1 MISPRLWL
9 QLPAVRNSSS
19 HVRVRALLLPV
30 AWALTLLAD
39 SPFPAAAQGKPAGSP
54 PAAAGES
61 CPLPPRAGAP
71 LQDFKLVDDLFLEVD
86 GKRVAAEIY
95 RSDRA
100 GAVLVISSALPS
112 PVVLRATS
120 LSAVDL
126 AAIEKNS
133 DGVVNIKPDAVIK
146 PQGAFE
152 ITDDAGASFTAGGRH
167 ATLRPPPPLLGLRR
181 ADEVTAHNPEYAA
194 RARKY
199 APDAKVLD
207 RLRKEPR
214 AVTVR
219 IFYGSWCS
227 HCTALVP
234 FALKVE
240 QELRSSKI
248 RFEYVGVS
256 RRFFTEPELKKI
268 GVKKIPTA
276 VVYVGGQ
283 EVGRIV
289 DDKSW
294 ETPESALRAILEGK
308 GSVDASR

>member
-1 MISPRLWL
+1 MISLRLWL
-9 QLPAVRNSSS
+9 HLPAVRNGSSYF
-19 HVRVRALLLPV
+19 RVRALLLAV

-39 SPFPAAAQGKPAGSP
+39 SPFPASAQGKPAGSP

-61 CPLPPRAGAP
+61 CPLPPKAEAP
-71 LQDFKLVDDLFLEVD
+71 LRDFKLIYNLFLEVD
-86 GKRVAAEIY
+86 GKQAPAEIY
-95 RSDRA
+95 RSDSA

-112 PVVLRATS
+112 PVVLRATKF
-120 LSAVDL
+120 ATVDL
-126 AAIEKNS
+126 AGIEKQS
-133 DGVVNIKPDAVIK
+133 DGVLNIKPDAVLK

-152 ITDDAGASFTAGGRH
+152 ITDDAAASFTAEGRH
-167 ATLRPPPPLLGLRR
+167 AAVRLSPPLLGLRR
-181 ADEVTAHNPEYAA
+181 ADEVTAYSPEYVA
-194 RARKY
+194 RVRKY

-227 HCTALVP
+227 HCTVLVP

-256 RRFFTEPELKKI
+256 RRFLTDPELKKV

-283 EVGRIV
+283 EIGRILG
-289 DDKSW
+289 DESW
-294 ETPESALRAILEGK
+294 EKPESALRAILEGK
-308 GSVDASR
+308 GSVGAGR

>member
-1 MISPRLWL
+1 MLL
-9 QLPAVRNSSS
+9 AV
-19 HVRVRALLLPV
+19 AP
-30 AWALTLLAD
+30 LTLLAG
-39 SPFPAAAQGKPAGSP
+39 SPAPATAQGEPAASP
-54 PAAAGES
+54 PAATGES
-61 CPLPPRAGAP
+61 CPLPPKADAP
-71 LQDFKLVDDLFLEVD
+71 LRDFKPVDDLFLEVD
-86 GKRVAAEIY
+86 GKRVTAEIY
-95 RSDRA
+95 RSDSA
-100 GAVLVISSALPS
+100 GAVLVISSALSS

-120 LSAVDL
+120 LVTVAL
-126 AAIEKNS
+126 AGIEKKS
-133 DGVVNIKPDAVIK
+133 DGVMNIKPDAVLK

-152 ITDDAGASFTAGGRH
+152 ITSDAGASFTAGGRQ
-167 ATLRPPPPLLGLRR
+167 ATLRPPVPLLGLRR

-227 HCTALVP
+227 HCAALVP
-234 FALKVE
+234 SALKVE
-240 QELRSSKI
+240 QELRPSKI
-248 RFEYVGVS
+248 RFEYFGVS
-256 RRFFTEPELKKI
+256 RRFHTDPELKKVDI
-268 GVKKIPTA
+268 KKIPTA

-283 EVGRIV
+283 EVGRIL

-308 GSVDASR
+308 VGAGR